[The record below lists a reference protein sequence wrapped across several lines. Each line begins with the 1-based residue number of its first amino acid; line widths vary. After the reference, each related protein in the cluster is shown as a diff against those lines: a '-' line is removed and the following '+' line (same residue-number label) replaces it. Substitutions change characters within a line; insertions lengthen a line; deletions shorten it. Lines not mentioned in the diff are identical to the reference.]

1 MIPWLSDDPNEPF
14 PPVGRAMTRPDG
26 LLAAG
31 GDLSVTRLIHA
42 YRHGIFPWYSEGHP
56 ILWWSPDP
64 RCVLDTDAV
73 RVSRRTAR
81 RLRSGRFS
89 ITMDQAFDAVI
100 EACAAPRAYDS
111 GTWITPAM
119 MTAYKNLRR
128 EGWAH
133 SLEVWE
139 GEILVGG
146 IYGVAI
152 GRMFYGES
160 MFHERTDASKIA
172 LIALCRQLAA
182 WDFPLLD
189 CQVYSRHLERM
200 GARLTARE
208 TFVAR
213 LVELTARPGIPPPWR
228 FQLDGL

>member
-1 MIPWLSDDPNEPF
+1 MIPWLSDDPGEPF
-14 PPVGRAMTRPDG
+14 PPVRRALTRPDG

-31 GDLSVTRLIHA
+31 GDLSVQRLLTA
-42 YRHGIFPWYSEGHP
+42 YASGIFPWYSEGHP

-64 RCVLDTDAV
+64 RCVLDTDGV

-81 RLRSGRFS
+81 RIRASGFT

-100 EACAAPRAYDS
+100 EACAGPRSYDAE
-111 GTWITPAM
+111 TWITPAM
-119 MTAYKNLRR
+119 LHAYKRLRR

-133 SLEVWE
+133 SLEVWD
-139 GEILVGG
+139 GKSLAGG

-152 GRMFYGES
+152 GRMFFGES
-160 MFHERTDASKIA
+160 MFHRRTDASKIA

-189 CQVYSRHLERM
+189 CQVHSRHLDRM
-200 GARLTARE
+200 GARLMPRDAFLE
-208 TFVAR
+208 R
-213 LVELTARPGIPPPWR
+213 LKVLTARPGIPAPWR
-228 FQLDGL
+228 FELDWP